1 MGCVG
6 VGAEGVEL
14 DVVEEVPKAYEEEPR
29 ARCYMANQSA
39 HSFSTGPSLSEVS
52 FWVTGGIS
60 SLVLGQ

>member
-1 MGCVG
+1 M
-6 VGAEGVEL
+6 
-14 DVVEEVPKAYEEEPR
+14 VEEVPKAYEEEPR

-39 HSFSTGPSLSEVS
+39 HSFSTGASLSEVS